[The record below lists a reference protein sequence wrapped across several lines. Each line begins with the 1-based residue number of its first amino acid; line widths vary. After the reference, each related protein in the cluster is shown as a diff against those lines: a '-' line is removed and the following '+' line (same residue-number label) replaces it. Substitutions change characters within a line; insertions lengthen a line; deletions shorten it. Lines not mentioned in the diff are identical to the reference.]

1 MHMARSPKHQKERGR
16 ARGEHKIGNKP
27 RDFGDARHKA
37 HVKMPKIHIDL
48 FGLHAVREAWL
59 NPARRID
66 ALYCTQNA
74 AEAFEEILNMA
85 DDQGLDRPHP
95 TIVERET
102 LDRVLPRDAV
112 HQGIALSCDPL
123 DEISVSDI
131 LIKTQDADKSV
142 IVLLDQVTD
151 PHNIGAIMRSAA
163 AFGAD
168 AVVLQRMH
176 APEITG
182 TLAKSACGAVEHVPL
197 CFETNLSRTLEAL
210 KRAGY
215 TVIGLDEDG
224 RTLLQ
229 DYKADE
235 KMVIVLGAEGDGM
248 RRLIRENCDIILRL
262 PTGGP
267 IGTLNVSNAAAVSLF
282 ALSPHYRSGT

>member
-1 MHMARSPKHQKERGR
+1 MARSPKHQKERGR
-16 ARGEHKIGNKP
+16 DRGEHKIGNKP
-27 RDFGDARHKA
+27 RDFGDARHKT
-37 HVKMPKIHIDL
+37 HVKMPKIRADL

-59 NPARRID
+59 NPARRIN
-66 ALYCTQNA
+66 ALYSTQNA
-74 AEAFEEILNMA
+74 LQAFEDILNIA
-85 DDQGLDRPHP
+85 DDQGLHRPHP

-102 LDRVLPRDAV
+102 LDRILPRDAV

-123 DEISVSDI
+123 EEISVSDI
-131 LIKTQDADKSV
+131 LIKTQDAERSV
-142 IVLLDQVTD
+142 IVMLDQVTD
-151 PHNIGAIMRSAA
+151 PHNVGAIMRSAA

-210 KRAGY
+210 KREGY
-215 TVIGLDEDG
+215 VVIGLDEDG

-229 DYKADE
+229 NYKPDL

-248 RRLIRENCDIILRL
+248 RRLIKENCDIILRL

-267 IGTLNVSNAAAVSLF
+267 IGTLNVSNAAAVTLF
-282 ALSPHYRSGT
+282 ALSPQSL